1 VRILIG
7 FPPGAGSDIVMR
19 LITPGLSKALG
30 QQFIVDNR
38 PGATGN
44 IAAELVAR
52 APADGYTLLCV
63 TATLAVN
70 QSLYKKPPVDL
81 LKDYEAAALLA
92 TLPFVLVVH
101 PSLPVRTVKELVA
114 FARARPGQLS
124 FASTGQ
130 GGSPHLTGEMLR
142 TRAALDLL
150 HVPYKGTPQATT
162 DLISGQVTLMFANT
176 ASIMPSVHAG
186 RLRALAISSARRS
199 SAAPNIPTMMEAGYP
214 GFDSGTWFGLAAP
227 TGTPREPLQRLNA
240 EVNRVLQLPEVRD
253 KLALQGADPLTGSVE
268 QTAAFFRGEIDK
280 WAGVVQAAGLK
291 AE

>member
-1 VRILIG
+1 MYVRILLIIACCVSCVALRANAQSPSTSSGQGYPTKPVRILIG
-7 FPPGAGSDIVMR
+7 FPPGAGSDIVTR
-19 LITPGLSKALG
+19 LVTPGLSKGLG

-81 LKDYEAAALLA
+81 IKDFEAAALLA
-92 TLPFVLVVH
+92 TLPFVVVVH

-114 FARARPGQLS
+114 FARARPGQIS

-130 GGSPHLTGEMLR
+130 GGSPHLNGEMLR

-176 ASIMPSVHAG
+176 ASIMPSVNAG
-186 RLRALAISSARRS
+186 CLRALAISSAKRS
-199 SAAPNIPTMMEAGYP
+199 SAAPNVPTM
-214 GFDSGTWFGLAAP
+214 
-227 TGTPREPLQRLNA
+227 
-240 EVNRVLQLPEVRD
+240 
-253 KLALQGADPLTGSVE
+253 
-268 QTAAFFRGEIDK
+268 I
-280 WAGVVQAAGLK
+280 
-291 AE
+291 